1 MIAGVTNITEVP
13 SVKMLYGRFPLSPGN
28 NQSQSSKERHQAP
41 LVQQMEI
48 SFSAPLSMRDCYL
61 SWQAKAGNNNPI
73 AVIAD
78 CIKSVTKQ
86 KKKRPSM
93 FTQKLATP
101 GGGLCLDSL
110 FLLTGRQAI

>member
-28 NQSQSSKERHQAP
+28 NQSQGSKEIHQAP
-41 LVQQMEI
+41 LVKQMKI

-61 SWQAKAGNNNPI
+61 SKQAKAGNNNLI

-78 CIKSVTKQ
+78 CIKSVTK
-86 KKKRPSM
+86 
-93 FTQKLATP
+93 
-101 GGGLCLDSL
+101 
-110 FLLTGRQAI
+110 